1 MKMKKLMGSLIATV
15 MAMGMIGG
23 TNVKAKVIEPEVVR
37 IETWTTSYFIDDDV
51 NTLYPYI
58 QCEAD
63 IYNDGTIRVYA
74 WNTYEW
80 NGFATVGHTASFIE
94 TDPLSYSKYQKIKNK
109 IKDYKCN
116 FYPEDYKYSTY
127 GFCQTFERTS
137 EIYRE
142 YPDYV
147 YSRMFE
153 GALPKMNFYSERP
166 DYSRMGNLDYGAM
179 TFTPKTEP
187 TKTYDFKIYGHDITI
202 TPDLLQ
208 STSMP
213 EPPVNETA
221 SLKAENESLKAELS
235 ALKTSYDQLS
245 ATLANQKNRA
255 YGDMNDDG
263 YVDARDASL
272 LLTLY
277 ARQSVGDPI
286 TIDQLIE
293 EQKGQ

>member
-1 MKMKKLMGSLIATV
+1 MKMKKLIGSLIATV

-23 TNVKAKVIEPEVVR
+23 TSANAKVIEPEVVR
-37 IETWTTSYFIDDDV
+37 TETWTTSYFIDDDTS
-51 NTLYPYI
+51 TLYPYI

-63 IYNDGTIRVYA
+63 IYNDGTIKVYA
-74 WNTYEW
+74 WNTHEW
-80 NGFATVGHTASFIE
+80 DGFTTVEHTATFIE
-94 TDPLSYSKYQKIKNK
+94 AAPVKYSDYTKGKSEKYN
-109 IKDYKCN
+109 YN
-116 FYPEDYKYSTY
+116 FYPDSYSISINFSRYDLESIKTDQWFGTDVCIPHY
-127 GFCQTFERTS
+127 MGYLPQMAFSENRTTGNSSRFCGDLTLKPTVE
-137 EIYRE
+137 
-142 YPDYV
+142 P
-147 YSRMFE
+147 
-153 GALPKMNFYSERP
+153 
-166 DYSRMGNLDYGAM
+166 MG
-179 TFTPKTEP
+179 
-187 TKTYDFKIYGHDITI
+187 TYDFKIYGHDITI

-245 ATLANQKNRA
+245 VTLVSQKNRA

>member
-1 MKMKKLMGSLIATV
+1 MRMKKLMGSLIAAV
-15 MAMGMIGG
+15 MAVGMVGG
-23 TNVKAKVIEPEVVR
+23 TSANAKVIEPEVVR
-37 IETWTTSYFIDDDV
+37 TETWTTSYFIDDDV

-63 IYNDGTIRVYA
+63 IYNDGTIKVYA
-74 WNTYEW
+74 WNTHEW
-80 NGFATVGHTASFIE
+80 DGFATIEHTATFIE
-94 TDPLSYSKYQKIKNK
+94 AMPTDYSRYVKAKSKKYNL
-109 IKDYKCN
+109 N
-116 FYPEDYKYSTY
+116 FYPDAYTMNRDYSNW
-127 GFCQTFERTS
+127 TS
-137 EIYRE
+137 ERDTFNYIDIYIPCYRG
-142 YPDYV
+142 YLP
-147 YSRMFE
+147 RMSFFE
-153 GALPKMNFYSERP
+153 SKPTDWHNFQS
-166 DYSRMGNLDYGAM
+166 NL
-179 TFTPKTEP
+179 TFKPTIEP
-187 TKTYDFKIYGHDITI
+187 TGTYDFKIYGHDITI

-213 EPPVNETA
+213 EPPVNETDA
-221 SLKAENESLKAELS
+221 LKAENESLKAELN

-245 ATLANQKNRA
+245 AALASQKNRA

-286 TIDQLIE
+286 TLDQLIE

>member
-1 MKMKKLMGSLIATV
+1 MRMKKLMGSFIATV

-23 TNVKAKVIEPEVVR
+23 TSVNAKVIEPEVVR
-37 IETWTTSYFIDDDV
+37 TETWTTSYFIDDDIS
-51 NTLYPYI
+51 TLYPYV

-63 IYNDGTIRVYA
+63 IYNDGTIRVYT
-74 WNTYEW
+74 WNTHEW
-80 NGFATVGHTASFIE
+80 DGFATVEHTATFIE
-94 TDPLSYSKYQKIKNK
+94 AAPVKYSDYVKGKSEKYN
-109 IKDYKCN
+109 YN
-116 FYPEDYKYSTY
+116 FYPDSYSINRNFSRY
-127 GFCQTFERTS
+127 DSESIKIDDWFGASVYIPQYRGFLPNMSFS
-137 EIYRE
+137 E
-142 YPDYV
+142 
-147 YSRMFE
+147 
-153 GALPKMNFYSERP
+153 KRP
-166 DYSRMGNLDYGAM
+166 NGNSWSFCGDLTLKPTVEPMG
-179 TFTPKTEP
+179 
-187 TKTYDFKIYGHDITI
+187 TYDFKIYGHDITI

-245 ATLANQKNRA
+245 VTLASQKNRA

>member
-1 MKMKKLMGSLIATV
+1 MKMKKLIGSLIATA
-15 MAMGMIGG
+15 MTMGMVGG
-23 TNVKAKVIEPEVVR
+23 ASANAKVIEPEVVR
-37 IETWTTSYFIDDDV
+37 TETWTTSYFIDDDTS
-51 NTLYPYI
+51 TLYPYI

-63 IYNDGTIRVYA
+63 IYNDGTIKVYA
-74 WNTYEW
+74 WNTHEW
-80 NGFATVGHTASFIE
+80 DGFATVEHTATFIE
-94 TDPLSYSKYQKIKNK
+94 AKPMKYSDYMKAKSKKYNL
-109 IKDYKCN
+109 N
-116 FYPEDYKYSTY
+116 FYPDTY
-127 GFCQTFERTS
+127 T
-137 EIYRE
+137 
-142 YPDYV
+142 
-147 YSRMFE
+147 
-153 GALPKMNFYSERP
+153 MNW
-166 DYSRMGNLDYGAM
+166 DYSNYEGEWGDYTNYLDINSSRYRGYLPQMSFFESRPTSWHNFKSNL
-179 TFTPKTEP
+179 TFKPTVEP
-187 TKTYDFKIYGHDITI
+187 TGTYDFKIYGHDITI

-213 EPPVNETA
+213 EPPVNETEA
-221 SLKAENESLKAELS
+221 LKAENESLKAELN

-245 ATLANQKNRA
+245 ATLASQKNRA